1 LKFIDLHCDTASLL
15 LETSQHLKENHCKI
29 DIKRLQEGEALA
41 EFFAMFIDS
50 AKVDSSYDYCVKML
64 DNFKNE
70 LRLNQKSIML
80 CRNHDELMLS
90 QKEGK
95 IGAFLTIEEGE
106 AIEGDIEKLRYF
118 KEQGISLITL
128 TWNHENALGYS
139 NFEWRDQD
147 RGLKKK
153 GFEVVEEMNHLGMLI
168 DVSHLS
174 DAGFNDVISNSTSP
188 IIATH
193 SNSRTMTHN
202 PRNLSDKMLKQLA
215 DKGGITGVN
224 FFNKFLVEGEI
235 EEQKETSTIKDMI
248 RHIRHIRNIAGIEV
262 IGLGSDFDGIPN
274 PVEIE
279 DISQMSKLSDALLSQ
294 ALFSHGFSSDE
305 VERIFYKNS
314 LRIIKDVLK

>member
-1 LKFIDLHCDTASLL
+1 MKFIDLHCDTASLL
-15 LETSQHLKENHCKI
+15 LETSQTLKENHCKI
-29 DIKRLQEGEALA
+29 DIKRLQKGEALA
-41 EFFAMFIDS
+41 QFFAMYIDS
-50 AKVDSSYDYCVKML
+50 KKVDSSYDYCVKML
-64 DNFKNE
+64 NNFKNE
-70 LRLNQKSIML
+70 LYLNQESVALCKNHNDLLMAKKKS
-80 CRNHDELMLS
+80 
-90 QKEGK
+90 K

-118 KEQGISLITL
+118 KEQGISLVTL

-147 RGLKKK
+147 KGLKQK
-153 GFEVVEEMNHLGMLI
+153 GFEVVEEMNHLGMII

-174 DAGFNDVISNSTSP
+174 DAGFQDVILNSKTP

-193 SNSRTMTHN
+193 SNSRTMTNH

-215 DKGGITGVN
+215 DKGGVTGIN
-224 FFNKFLVEGEI
+224 FFNNFLIKGELR
-235 EEQKETSTIKDMI
+235 EKKETSTIKDMI
-248 RHIRHIRNIAGIEV
+248 RHIQHIRNIGGVEV

-279 DISQMSKLSDALLSQ
+279 DISQMSKLSDALLSD
-294 ALFSHGFSSDE
+294 GFSEDE
-305 VERIFYKNS
+305 VEKIFYKNS